1 MARTKKSMTDFK
13 KSEIAKNK
21 ESELTKTKKSEMAK
35 TKKSVRK
42 TKDQENPQALIGQR
56 LKKYRTHEEI
66 VNLAHR
72 LFQKC
77 PSVSLKTM
85 FFYFSHRFIL
95 LYNNFLQIIKK
106 RGLCNSPL
114 IERFLSYWNNC

>member
-77 PSVSLKTM
+77 PSVSLKIM
-85 FFYFSHRFIL
+85 FVLFQPPFYSV
-95 LYNNFLQIIKK
+95 
-106 RGLCNSPL
+106 S
-114 IERFLSYWNNC
+114 S

>member
-1 MARTKKSMTDFK
+1 MARTKKSMADFK

-21 ESELTKTKKSEMAK
+21 ESEMAK
-35 TKKSVRK
+35 TKKSTRK
-42 TKDQENPQALIGQR
+42 AKDQENPQALIGQR

-77 PSVSLKTM
+77 PSVSLN
-85 FFYFSHRFIL
+85 FIFVL
-95 LYNNFLQIIKK
+95 FPQNFISVSL
-106 RGLCNSPL
+106 
-114 IERFLSYWNNC
+114 

>member
-1 MARTKKSMTDFK
+1 MVDFK

-21 ESELTKTKKSEMAK
+21 ESELAKTKKSEMAK
-35 TKKSVRK
+35 TKKTVRK
-42 TKDQENPQALIGQR
+42 TKDKENPQALIGQR

-77 PSVSLKTM
+77 PSVSL
-85 FFYFSHRFIL
+85 
-95 LYNNFLQIIKK
+95 NFKYV
-106 RGLCNSPL
+106 L
-114 IERFLSYWNNC
+114 ISAAVLFLFHNKF

>member
-21 ESELTKTKKSEMAK
+21 ESELAKTKKSEMAK

-77 PSVSLKTM
+77 PSVSLKIM
-85 FFYFSHRFIL
+85 FVLIQPPFYSVQ
-95 LYNNFLQIIKK
+95 YNF
-106 RGLCNSPL
+106 
-114 IERFLSYWNNC
+114 

>member
-1 MARTKKSMTDFK
+1 MARTKKSMVNFK

-21 ESELTKTKKSEMAK
+21 ESEMAK
-35 TKKSVRK
+35 TKKSVRR
-42 TKDQENPQALIGQR
+42 TKEQENPQALIGQR

-77 PSVSLKTM
+77 PSVSMNFKFVLFQPPFHFCSRSVNLKSN
-85 FFYFSHRFIL
+85 FS
-95 LYNNFLQIIKK
+95 
-106 RGLCNSPL
+106 
-114 IERFLSYWNNC
+114 

>member
-77 PSVSLKTM
+77 PSVSLKII
-85 FFYFSHRFIL
+85 FVLIQSPFYSVSQIFLAGYYQFEISNNYPYVL
-95 LYNNFLQIIKK
+95 LV
-106 RGLCNSPL
+106 
-114 IERFLSYWNNC
+114 